1 MKALNIFTLALSVGS
16 LPAFAAVGVSSPVS
30 GSKVPSPF
38 ILTASASPCSSQPIS
53 SMGYSLDDSPNTVVF
68 NNSTSINTQ
77 VTATAGAH
85 TLHVKSW
92 GNQGASC
99 VADVPLTVA
108 NASGPS
114 IPSNA
119 IASSGIHV
127 ASNWKAE
134 YDTGTGS
141 GSATGAMSLVSQP
154 ALSGTARQFVT
165 TTTNYGGER
174 YSNLF
179 GTDATATNFLYD
191 GWIYL
196 AGPTAGIANIE
207 LDLNQVMSNGQT
219 VIFGFQCDG
228 WSGTWDYTA
237 NTGTPQKPVDTWV
250 HSNQACNPKNW
261 TPNAWHHVQISYSRD
276 SAGNAT
282 YKSVWL
288 DGNRQDLNVTVPAA
302 FALGWGP
309 ALLTNFQVDGSTSTS
324 SASTIYLDNLTIYR
338 W

>member
-1 MKALNIFTLALSVGS
+1 MKALNLFTLALSVGS

-30 GSKVPSPF
+30 GAKLASPF
-38 ILTASASPCSSQPIS
+38 LLTASASPCSSQPIS
-53 SMGYSLDDSPNTVVF
+53 SMGYSLDNSPNTVVVY
-68 NNSTSINTQ
+68 STSINTQ

-99 VADVPLTVA
+99 AVDVPLTIA
-108 NASGPS
+108 NASAGPS

-119 IASSGIHV
+119 IAASGIHV
-127 ASNWKAE
+127 SPNWKADF
-134 YDTGTGS
+134 DTGTGS
-141 GSATGAMSLVSQP
+141 GSATGAMSLVNQP
-154 ALSGTARQFVT
+154 SLSGTARQFVT

-174 YSNLF
+174 YSDLF
-179 GTDATATNFLYD
+179 GTDSAATNFLYD
-191 GWIYL
+191 GWLYL
-196 AGPTAGIANIE
+196 ASPTTGIANIE
-207 LDLNQVMSNGQT
+207 MDLNQVMANGQT

-237 NTGTPQKPVDTWV
+237 NTGTPTKPVDTWL
-250 HSNQACNPKNW
+250 HSNQTCNPHSW

-282 YKSVWL
+282 YKTVWL

-309 ALLTNFQVDGSTSTS
+309 ALLTNFQVDGSSSTS
-324 SASTIYLDNLTIYR
+324 SASTIYMDNLTIYR